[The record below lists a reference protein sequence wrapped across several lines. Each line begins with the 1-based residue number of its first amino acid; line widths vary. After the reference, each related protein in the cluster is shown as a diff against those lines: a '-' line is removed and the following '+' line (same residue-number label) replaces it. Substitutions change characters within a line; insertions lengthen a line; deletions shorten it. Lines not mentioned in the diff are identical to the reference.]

1 MFFYTQGPPP
11 DVGTTAFV
19 PTENELKR
27 KIGLSAIRRG
37 RRRSARY
44 HTPPAPR
51 QHRELPMDGP
61 SYVMDSLDSQSG
73 EPLAQALRQRL
84 QEVEAL
90 QDNNPAYVIDSLDS
104 QSGEP
109 LALALQAHAAANE
122 AVIGK

>member
-1 MFFYTQGPPP
+1 
-11 DVGTTAFV
+11 
-19 PTENELKR
+19 
-27 KIGLSAIRRG
+27 
-37 RRRSARY
+37 
-44 HTPPAPR
+44 
-51 QHRELPMDGP
+51 MDGR